1 MAPNTDWTGAP
12 RIHSSAKPT
21 KYKTV
26 SNAKVVTLSKAFIR
40 GSEVSGTFL
49 LADGAVLKPYA
60 GRQRIEVQC
69 LWFGRKPANTWMN
82 ITLRSKPVF
91 NDRFTGEV
99 VENVSNGQ

>member
-1 MAPNTDWTGAP
+1 MTPNTDWTGIP
-12 RIHSSAKPT
+12 HTCSTAKPR
-21 KYKTV
+21 YKTV
-26 SNAKVVTLSKAFIR
+26 SNAKVVTLDNAHIR
-40 GSEVSGTFL
+40 GSEIEGASL

-99 VENVSNGQ
+99 VESVSNGQ